1 VEYRNP
7 DTYSVNGYSA
17 MQVLAEGVKQA
28 GSLSAAKVADA
39 IRKLD
44 IKTPL
49 GAVQYQ
55 DNGDL
60 RAAQIY
66 TFQVENGQFVQVAP

>member
-1 VEYRNP
+1 ME
-7 DTYSVNGYSA
+7 
-17 MQVLAEGVKQA
+17 VLAEGVKKA

-39 IRKLD
+39 IRTLD

-49 GAVQYQ
+49 GVVQYQ

-66 TFQVENGQFVQVAP
+66 TFQVKNGQFVQVAP

>member
-1 VEYRNP
+1 
-7 DTYSVNGYSA
+7 

-28 GSLSAAKVADA
+28 GSLSTSKVADA

-49 GAVQYQ
+49 GVVQYQ

-60 RAAQIY
+60 RTAQTY
-66 TFQVENGQFVQVAP
+66 TFQVTNGQFVQVAP